1 MARWE
6 PNASERL
13 ADAALELFTERGY
26 ETTTVLDIAQRAG
39 LAKSTFFRHFQDKRE
54 VLFGEDALTERLVT
68 AIAAAATEAAP
79 LEAVACGL
87 DALGRDVFTPARR
100 AFTVRRRAVID
111 ANPDLQEREALKGM
125 SLTASIARAMARRG
139 LPDLVARVTA
149 ELGALGLKITYER
162 WSDVGNTD
170 EFSAIARQALS
181 EVQAAVLSVYRA
193 PLRPAICCSD
203 HAQQGGS
210 HRR

>member
-6 PNASERL
+6 PNASQRL

-26 ETTTVLDIAQRAG
+26 ENTTVLDIAQRAG

-54 VLFGEDALTERLVT
+54 VLFGEDALTGRLVT
-68 AIAAAATEAAP
+68 AIAAAPTEAAP

-125 SLTASIARAMARRG
+125 SLTASIAQAMAHRG

-149 ELGALGLKITYER
+149 ELGALALKISYER

-181 EVQAAVLSVYRA
+181 EVQAAVLSVYGA
-193 PLRPAICCSD
+193 PLRGDSLF
-203 HAQQGGS
+203 
-210 HRR
+210 